1 MCRFAMYL
9 GPEVTLSALF
19 VEPSHSLIRQSTHAR
34 EREEPVNGDGFG
46 VAWYAPAFSDE
57 PAVFKSISPA
67 WNDHNLLELSRVT
80 ASGCVLAH
88 VRAAT
93 LSLEVSRSNCHPFVE
108 GPYAFMHNGTIGG
121 FRQIRRAMLGVM
133 SDEAF
138 ASIRG
143 TTDSEHL
150 FGLVL
155 DRLGGSGGESAAEL
169 ARAMQGAVN
178 ETLAL
183 LADLAVELPSTLNL
197 ALSNGVSAAACRFTT
212 EPSHRAE
219 SLYVHRG
226 ERYVCRGG
234 ACWMDGSGEGD
245 GAVLVASER
254 LSDDPGWTV
263 IPVGSVA
270 LVEGGGV
277 EMRQWADVEVA

>member
-1 MCRFAMYL
+1 VCRFAMYL

-19 VEPSHSLIRQSTHAR
+19 VEPSHSLIRQSVHAR

-46 VAWYAPAFSDE
+46 VAWYAPAFSEE

-67 WNDHNLLELSRVT
+67 WNDRNLLELSRVT

-93 LSLEVSRSNCHPFVE
+93 LALEVSQSNCHPFVE
-108 GPYAFMHNGTIGG
+108 GPYAFMHNGTIGA
-121 FRQIRRAMLGVM
+121 FPRIRRAMVGVM
-133 SDEAF
+133 SDDAF

-155 DRLGGSGGESAAEL
+155 DRLSGAGDEDAASL
-169 ARAMQGAVN
+169 VRALHGAVR
-178 ETLAL
+178 ETIAMLG
-183 LADLAVELPSTLNL
+183 DLNAEIPSTLNL
-197 ALSNGVSAAACRFTT
+197 ALSNGTSAVACRYTT
-212 EPSHRAE
+212 DPRKPAE

-234 ACWMDGSGEGD
+234 ACWMEGSGDGD

-254 LSDDPGWTV
+254 LSDDPGWAV
-263 IPVGSVA
+263 IPEGSLALIDAGHVETIAWDDVA
-270 LVEGGGV
+270 
-277 EMRQWADVEVA
+277 

>member
-34 EREEPVNGDGFG
+34 ERDEPVNGDGFG
-46 VAWYAPAFSDE
+46 VAWYAPAFSDD
-57 PAVFKSISPA
+57 PAVFKSVSPA
-67 WNDHNLLELSRVT
+67 WNDRNLLELSRVT

-93 LSLEVSRSNCHPFVE
+93 LALEVSQSNCHPFVE

-121 FRQIRRAMLGVM
+121 FPQIRRAMVGVM
-133 SDEAF
+133 SDAAF

-155 DRLGGSGGESAAEL
+155 DRLSGEGGEDAASL
-169 ARAMQGAVN
+169 ARALQGAVR
-178 ETLAL
+178 ETIAL
-183 LADLAVELPSTLNL
+183 LGELNAELPSTLNL
-197 ALSNGVSAAACRFTT
+197 ALSNGTSAVSCRYTT
-212 EPSHRAE
+212 HPEHRAE
-219 SLYVHRG
+219 SLYVHSG
-226 ERYVCRGG
+226 ERYMCKGG
-234 ACWMDGSGEGD
+234 ACWMEGSGEGA
-245 GAVLVASER
+245 GAVLIASER
-254 LSDDPGWTV
+254 LSDDPGWAV
-263 IPVGSVA
+263 IPAGSFA
-270 LVEGGGV
+270 LVDPGEVRIMDGS
-277 EMRQWADVEVA
+277 EVA